1 MPALI
6 FLKECNSTNEEIL
19 KYLNPE
25 KSDYQ
30 AVYTFNQTNGRGQYG
45 NSWEC
50 EANLNLAFTL
60 AVPAQ
65 HFETQ
70 DHLLNFRTAIIL
82 ADFLAN
88 MTKSRVE
95 IKWPNDIIIKNKKIS
110 GILTEKKNVEG
121 TPFFIIGVGLNILQE
136 NFEHLPKAGSLLTQT
151 GMKLEPEKIA
161 NLLFEELSENLR
173 KPFSAEELFRRINQ
187 NLFRKDKVSVFELKG
202 LRQNG
207 IIKKVDEA
215 GYLWVDLENQGLQ
228 KFYNK
233 EIELLY

>member
-19 KYLNPE
+19 KFLNPGE
-25 KSDYQ
+25 SDYQ
-30 AVYTFNQTNGRGQYG
+30 AVYTFNQTNGKGQYG

-50 EANLNLAFTL
+50 AANLNLAFTL

-65 HFETQ
+65 HFETH
-70 DHLLNFRTAIIL
+70 DHLLNFHTALIL

-121 TPFFIIGVGLNILQE
+121 TPYFIIGVGLNILQE

-151 GMKLEPEKIA
+151 GMKLDPVKVA
-161 NLLFEELSENLR
+161 NLLFDYLMENL
-173 KPFSAEELFRRINQ
+173 KTPLCTEELFERINQ
-187 NLFRKDKVSVFELKG
+187 NLFRKDTVSVFELKG

-215 GYLWVDLENQGLQ
+215 GFMWVELENQGLQ
-228 KFYNK
+228 QFYNK

>member
-50 EANLNLAFTL
+50 AANLNLAFTL

-65 HFETQ
+65 YFETQ
-70 DHLLNFRTAIIL
+70 DHLLNFHTAIIL

-136 NFEHLPKAGSLLTQT
+136 NFEHLPKAGSVLTQT
-151 GMKLEPEKIA
+151 GLKLEPEKIA
-161 NLLFEELSENLR
+161 NLLFEALSENLR

-215 GYLWVDLENQGLQ
+215 GFLWVDLENQGLQ

-233 EIELLY
+233 EIELFH

>member
-6 FLKECNSTNEEIL
+6 YLKECNSTNEEIL
-19 KYLNPE
+19 KFLNHE
-25 KSDYQ
+25 KRDYQ
-30 AVYTFNQTNGRGQYG
+30 AVYTFNQTLGKGQYG

-50 EANLNLAFTL
+50 AANLNLAFTL

-70 DHLLNFRTAIIL
+70 DHLLNFRTALIL

-88 MTKSRVE
+88 LTKSRVE
-95 IKWPNDIIIKNKKIS
+95 IKWPNDIIMKTKKIS
-110 GILTEKKNVEG
+110 GILTEKKNFER

-136 NFEHLPKAGSLLTQT
+136 NFEHLPKAGSILTQT
-151 GMKLEPEKIA
+151 GLKLNPEKVA
-161 NLLFEELSENLR
+161 NLLFEYLTENLK
-173 KPFSAEELFRRINQ
+173 KPILTDELFGRINH
-187 NLFRKDKVSVFELKG
+187 NLFRKDKVSVFELNG

-215 GYLWVDLENQGLQ
+215 GFLWVDLENQGLQ